1 MVGKKYHIKN
11 GYVVEYTNNRTKET
25 RNYEIECGD
34 AHREASRYLMGLL
47 AGLKVFDKA
56 HIVNKTTMTVQLL
69 RIENYEA
76 VVCEESY
83 IVSINY

>member
-25 RNYEIECGD
+25 RAEEIEV
-34 AHREASRYLMGLL
+34 ANAFREASRFLSGFLK
-47 AGLKVFDKA
+47 GLKVFDRP

-76 VVCEESY
+76 VVCEQSY
-83 IVSINY
+83 EVSINF